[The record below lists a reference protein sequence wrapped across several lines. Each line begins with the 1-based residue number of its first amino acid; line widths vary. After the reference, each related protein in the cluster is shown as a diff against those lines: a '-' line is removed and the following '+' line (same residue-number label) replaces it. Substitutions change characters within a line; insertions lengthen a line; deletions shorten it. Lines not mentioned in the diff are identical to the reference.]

1 MAEHGAS
8 KKNGQSSAQAP
19 EDVVVAVSNTDANRV
34 HIESSG
40 KPPTSNAAPKPALA
54 AALPNM
60 SQADI
65 EAMFEKLLH
74 PPPMDEGFGGEE
86 RTQCHIRESVMQS
99 IEYALHCAI
108 CIAVLSGIVLYTPA
122 DALRIVASTPFLL
135 PIAGIMAT
143 GPTLGIGI
151 LKSVVI
157 LWALVIGVVVVSV
170 ATLPFHCSPIAQAV
184 AFFFLMWL
192 SRYWLSYFGA
202 PSNMKFVSAIH
213 LLGALSSIQLSS
225 AAGTCDYST
234 WPLLLVALISF
245 AISTTVAFLSSF
257 LPWPRFSFMDA
268 AHLNRRVMRDSVRLV
283 KASLSVLLLAHQRPE
298 DDDGDC
304 SDSNCQHAKV
314 RRCRCTDTVCIDQFC
329 LSLLELFWL
338 GTFFC
343 ELGPLTQ
350 CITVRKGRQS

>member
-8 KKNGQSSAQAP
+8 KNEGQPSEQDP
-19 EDVVVAVSNTDANRV
+19 EDVVVAVSNTDTSRV
-34 HIESSG
+34 HLESSSG
-40 KPPTSNAAPKPALA
+40 NPPSNKNSLKPALA
-54 AALPNM
+54 AVVPRI
-60 SQADI
+60 SQADVD
-65 EAMFEKLLH
+65 AVFEKLLH

-108 CIAVLSGIVLYTPA
+108 CIAVLSAIVLYTPS

-151 LKSVVI
+151 LKSLVI
-157 LWALVIGVVVVSV
+157 LWALFVGVIVVSA

-234 WPLLLVALISF
+234 WPLLLIALVSF

-257 LPWPRFSFMDA
+257 LPWPRFSFQDA

-283 KASLSVLLLAHQRPE
+283 KASLSVLLLAHQRPQE
-298 DDDGDC
+298 DDGDR
-304 SDSNCQHAKV
+304 SDPNCQHAKV
-314 RRCRCTDTVCIDQFC
+314 C
-329 LSLLELFWL
+329 
-338 GTFFC
+338 
-343 ELGPLTQ
+343 
-350 CITVRKGRQS
+350 